1 MSTPRHTPL
10 SLRTQLVALANELH
24 SSDSDDYFANDR
36 SAQQLSKLKT
46 SLERDGFKD
55 VAEQVAVAVRL
66 AEFLQAGEALK
77 SEQAHELLELLVK
90 SIATAIGVELPSP
103 GASPAASKSDS
114 AAASA
119 APAPRANELRLS
131 SNRKLGEILVQ
142 MSLLTPSQVEQA
154 LAHQR
159 MTGCRLG
166 EALVEMRILS
176 KSTVESAL
184 RGQGLRRGANY
195 SDPWRAVS

>member
-10 SLRTQLVALANELH
+10 SLRTQLVSLANEVKAAD
-24 SSDSDDYFANDR
+24 SSDYFAADR
-36 SAQQLSKLKT
+36 SAHQLSTLKT
-46 SLERDGFKD
+46 HLERDGFKD
-55 VAEQVAVAVRL
+55 VSE
-66 AEFLQAGEALK
+66 QAGVALRLVELLQNNE
-77 SEQAHELLELLVK
+77 SIGPDQAHELLQMLVR
-90 SIATAIGVELPSP
+90 SIATSLGVDLP
-103 GASPAASKSDS
+103 APAASGAGLKPSDS
-114 AAASA
+114 A
-119 APAPRANELRLS
+119 PRGPELRLTS
-131 SNRKLGEILVQ
+131 SRKLGEILVQ

-184 RGQGLRRGANY
+184 RGQGLRRNSGLD
-195 SDPWRAVS
+195 DPWRAVS